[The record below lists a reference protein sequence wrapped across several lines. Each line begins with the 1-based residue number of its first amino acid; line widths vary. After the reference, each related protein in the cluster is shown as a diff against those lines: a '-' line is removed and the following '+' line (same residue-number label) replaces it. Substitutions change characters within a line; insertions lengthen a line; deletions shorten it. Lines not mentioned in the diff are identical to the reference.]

1 MTQDRLFRLAIEAGT
16 VTFHHVAGAGW
27 VLTVACRRGDEAW
40 DEVQRETY
48 SHLTTVELLDTIY
61 ACLDST
67 L

>member
-16 VTFHHVAGAGW
+16 VTFHHVAGSGW

>member
-1 MTQDRLFRLAIEAGT
+1 MEQDRLFRLAVEAGT

-40 DEVQRETY
+40 DEVRRETY

-61 ACLDST
+61 AALDTCL
-67 L
+67 